1 MKQNKKYNNKIQNSL
16 NLDKNLKLINKDKN
30 IENLIQDINIIN
42 NNILRYNQ
50 IEDLLKSDKKYYD
63 NEKDDDIINLQ
74 KYLDKIELNQNNIK
88 DEKKQKLIG
97 DCKQLCNKVYSPVKT
112 IETERDLNRN
122 FCVKNI
128 KPYKN
133 SIKEAMN
140 SIFRGNKILIRNRY
154 IPLKYNKTNNDE
166 NKLGKLSLS
175 KNNNNYSNDKD
186 IYDKQINIGNGSNT
200 DRVIN
205 DYKSSKKY
213 QNNFYLPRT
222 IETDRRIN
230 VSYGNYASNSIK
242 FKHPRFYVLN
252 TNATPGRKKL
262 PPIKEGKL
270 NTVDLLRKN
279 NSNFNMLL
287 KNKSNKFVKYYLDM
301 RMKEFIKFKVS

>member
-1 MKQNKKYNNKIQNSL
+1 MKQNKKYHNKLPKSL
-16 NLDKNLKLINKDKN
+16 NLDNNLKLLKKNKD

-50 IEDLLKSDKKYYD
+50 IEELLKSDIKYD
-63 NEKDDDIINLQ
+63 NEKDDDIISLQ
-74 KYLDKIELNQNNIK
+74 KYLDKIELKQNNIK
-88 DEKKQKLIG
+88 SEKKQKLIG
-97 DCKQLCNKVYSPVKT
+97 DCKQLCNKVYSPIKT
-112 IETERDLNRN
+112 IETERNINRN
-122 FCVKNI
+122 FCIKNI

-140 SIFRGNKILIRNRY
+140 SIFRGNKIIIRNRY
-154 IPLKYNKTNNDE
+154 IPLKYNKTNNDDDKIR
-166 NKLGKLSLS
+166 NLSLS
-175 KNNNNYSNDKD
+175 KNNNNNSNINDT
-186 IYDKQINIGNGSNT
+186 YDKQINSKEGCNT

-213 QNNFYLPRT
+213 QKNFYLPRT
-222 IETDRRIN
+222 IETDRKIN
-230 VSYGNYASNSIK
+230 ISYGNYASNSVK

-252 TNATPGRKKL
+252 TNSTPGRKKL

-270 NTVDLLRKN
+270 NMVDLLRKN

-287 KNKSNKFVKYYLDM
+287 KNKSNKFDKYYLDM
-301 RMKEFIKFKVS
+301 RMKEFLKFKVS

>member
-1 MKQNKKYNNKIQNSL
+1 MKQNKKYQNKFQNSL
-16 NLDKNLKLINKDKN
+16 NLDKNLKLINKNKD

-42 NNILRYNQ
+42 SNILRYNQ
-50 IEDLLKSDKKYYD
+50 IEDLLKSDIKYD
-63 NEKDDDIINLQ
+63 NEKDDDIISLQ
-74 KYLDKIELNQNNIK
+74 KYLDKIELKHNTIK
-88 DEKKQKLIG
+88 SEKKQKLIG
-97 DCKQLCNKVYSPVKT
+97 DCKELCNKVYSPIKT
-112 IETERDLNRN
+112 IETDRNINRN
-122 FCVKNI
+122 FCIKNI

-140 SIFRGNKILIRNRY
+140 SIFRGNKIIIRNRH

-166 NKLGKLSLS
+166 NKARNLSSS
-175 KNNNNYSNDKD
+175 KNININPNDND
-186 IYDKQINIGNGSNT
+186 IYDKQIDTKSGANT

-205 DYKSSKKY
+205 DYNSSKKY

-230 VSYGNYASNSIK
+230 VSYGNYASNSVK

-252 TNATPGRKKL
+252 TNGTPGRKKL

-270 NTVDLLRKN
+270 KMVDLLRKN
-279 NSNFNMLL
+279 NSNLNMLL
-287 KNKSNKFVKYYLDM
+287 KNKSNKFAKYYLEM
-301 RMKEFIKFKVS
+301 RMKEFLKFKVS